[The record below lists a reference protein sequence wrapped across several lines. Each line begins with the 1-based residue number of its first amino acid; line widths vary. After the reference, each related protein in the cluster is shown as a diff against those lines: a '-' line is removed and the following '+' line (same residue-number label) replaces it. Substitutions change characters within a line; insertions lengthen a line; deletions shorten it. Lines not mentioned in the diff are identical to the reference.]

1 MKDSQDEL
9 EKYLS
14 AGKPAPKNFGEAFN
28 QARDRKQNTFYYKG
42 KLYTTELAGSK
53 NPASSP
59 SPSPSPSSSPSPS
72 PAPSKTSTQAERA
85 TKYKED
91 IEEKQRATS
100 EAIRKGEEERDRLLK
115 LEKIQALEP
124 VPVETMLT
132 PLGILRSLGTGATS
146 KAMSG
151 LARGARKGEPSF
163 KSGFPMPKYK
173 KEPSF
178 KSRPSDDEL
187 DIIRLGSD
195 FAAKKGG
202 KVKSTYKQG
211 GKVPSASKRADGA
224 ALRGKTRGKIY

>member
-9 EKYLS
+9 EEYFS

-28 QARDRKQNTFYYKG
+28 QARKAGKDTFYYKG
-42 KLYTTELAGSK
+42 KLYSTELAGSK
-53 NPASSP
+53 TPASSP
-59 SPSPSPSSSPSPS
+59 SPSPSP
-72 PAPSKTSTQAERA
+72 AASKTSTQAERA

-91 IEEKQRATS
+91 TEEKQRATS

-115 LEKIQALEP
+115 QETRQALEP
-124 VPVETMLT
+124 VPFETMLT

-163 KSGFPMPKYK
+163 KSKFPTP
-173 KEPSF
+173 
-178 KSRPSDDEL
+178 KSRSERSLGPSDDEL

-211 GKVPSASKRADGA
+211 GKVSSASKRADGVA
-224 ALRGKTRGKIY
+224 QRGKTRGKMV

>member
-28 QARDRKQNTFYYKG
+28 QARDRKQKTFYYKG

-59 SPSPSPSSSPSPS
+59 SPSPSPSPAASKPPIQASAQDSEVPDVDEIRAQSARSGTGTSARERLESGSLDLLHKALAVPAFGAAGAGAGYGAKKALDYIRKLKS
-72 PAPSKTSTQAERA
+72 APSAGSA
-85 TKYKED
+85 
-91 IEEKQRATS
+91 
-100 EAIRKGEEERDRLLK
+100 DR
-115 LEKIQALEP
+115 
-124 VPVETMLT
+124 
-132 PLGILRSLGTGATS
+132 R
-146 KAMSG
+146 
-151 LARGARKGEPSF
+151 EPSF
-163 KSGFPMPKYK
+163 KSKFPTP
-173 KEPSF
+173 
-178 KSRPSDDEL
+178 KSRSERSLGPSDDEL

-211 GKVPSASKRADGA
+211 GKVSSASKRADGA
-224 ALRGKTRGKIY
+224 AQRGKTRGKYI